1 MERIAPL
8 AKILA
13 EANGIDWQHL
23 QGSGEGGQIVEQDIL
38 THLAR
43 IMTGEEEPPPTPV
56 DAPPPDWNG
65 QDIPGGG
72 MFSADML
79 SKAGVDSD
87 IAAFVEQTRP
97 GADVAAPAVS
107 AEVADED
114 MEFELEEEE
123 TPAAAAGPIPT
134 PITVSQPAQP
144 IAAAE
149 PVPAPAP
156 ASVPAATPPASGG
169 AAAGLGSLLSRLYKT
184 SPAAETPAQP
194 AASATPAAAPVVPV
208 QPPVTPAPVM
218 APTPVA
224 ETPAVH
230 DTPAVRD
237 TPVVEEIQE
246 IPVMP
251 AVAASAPVVAE
262 PVEETP
268 AAAEVRAPAPTF
280 PAVSSAPEPVVAAP
294 FAAQPEPVVS
304 PVATPG
310 AAQPAPV
317 QPAAVQDATWF
328 GVYLRRDANLG
339 AVTDLRMQ
347 LTDAL
352 GQDVPLS
359 LLVARAAQRHTDRL
373 GLSSVALHDGQR
385 TRSVGGGH
393 LRDALLGLDTDHA
406 GTPDLLIVDAGAR
419 DLDDLHFPH
428 TLTLSVGRV
437 QDGRAALSLNG
448 NVDTAQAAQFLAD
461 LAGTLER
468 PIVLV
473 L

>member
-97 GADVAAPAVS
+97 GADVAAPVAP
-107 AEVADED
+107 AETVNADDEE
-114 MEFELEEEE
+114 MEFELDEEE
-123 TPAAAAGPIPT
+123 TPAPVVADPVPAPIA
-134 PITVSQPAQP
+134 ISQPAQP
-144 IAAAE
+144 VAASA
-149 PVPAPAP
+149 PVAAPTP
-156 ASVPAATPPASGG
+156 ASAPPVSTPPASGG

-194 AASATPAAAPVVPV
+194 GASAASAATTETPAPV
-208 QPPVTPAPVM
+208 QPAAPVM
-218 APTPVA
+218 APTPTVQA
-224 ETPAVH
+224 PAVQDTPTVEPVPAVH
-230 DTPAVRD
+230 TPAATV
-237 TPVVEEIQE
+237 PV
-246 IPVMP
+246 
-251 AVAASAPVVAE
+251 ADA

-268 AAAEVRAPAPTF
+268 AAAAEVQAAAPAA
-280 PAVSSAPEPVVAAP
+280 PALSPAQEPVAP
-294 FAAQPEPVVS
+294 QPEPVVPS
-304 PVATPG
+304 V
-310 AAQPAPV
+310 V
-317 QPAAVQDATWF
+317 QPAAPAPAAVQPVQDATWF
-328 GVYLRRDANLG
+328 GVYLRRDASLG
-339 AVTDLRMQ
+339 AVTDLRAQ
-347 LTDAL
+347 LSDAL
-352 GQDVPLS
+352 GQDVPLA
-359 LLVARAAQRHTDRL
+359 LLVARAAQRHSSLL
-373 GLSSVALHDGQR
+373 GLGSVALHDGQR
-385 TRSVGGGH
+385 TRSVNSGH
-393 LRDALLGLDTDHA
+393 LRDALQGLDTDHT

-428 TLTLSVGRV
+428 TLTLSIGRV

>member
-97 GADVAAPAVS
+97 GADVAAPAAS
-107 AEVADED
+107 AEAIDDEE

-123 TPAAAAGPIPT
+123 TPAPLVAEPIPA
-134 PITVSQPAQP
+134 PIAVSQPVEP
-144 IAAAE
+144 VAASA
-149 PVPAPAP
+149 PVPAPTP
-156 ASVPAATPPASGG
+156 ASAPSAPTPPASGG

-194 AASATPAAAPVVPV
+194 AASPAPAATPEIPAPVQ
-208 QPPVTPAPVM
+208 QPSAPVM
-218 APTPVA
+218 AQTPTVQ
-224 ETPAVH
+224 
-230 DTPAVRD
+230 D
-237 TPVVEEIQE
+237 TPVVE
-246 IPVMP
+246 PVP
-251 AVAASAPVVAE
+251 AVP
-262 PVEETP
+262 TP
-268 AAAEVRAPAPTF
+268 AAITPAVEAPAEEIPAAATEVQTPAPAF
-280 PAVSSAPEPVVAAP
+280 PAVSPAREPATP
-294 FAAQPEPVVS
+294 QPEPVS
-304 PVATPG
+304 APVAAPA

-317 QPAAVQDATWF
+317 QPVQDATWF
-328 GVYLRRDANLG
+328 GVYLRRDASLG
-339 AVTDLRMQ
+339 AVNDLRTQ
-347 LTDAL
+347 LGDAL
-352 GQDVPLS
+352 GQDVPLA
-359 LLVARAAQRHTDRL
+359 LLVARAAQRHTGRL
-373 GLSSVALHDGQR
+373 GLESVALHDGQR
-385 TRSVGGGH
+385 TRSVSSGH
-393 LRDALLGLDTDHA
+393 LRDALHGLDTDHD